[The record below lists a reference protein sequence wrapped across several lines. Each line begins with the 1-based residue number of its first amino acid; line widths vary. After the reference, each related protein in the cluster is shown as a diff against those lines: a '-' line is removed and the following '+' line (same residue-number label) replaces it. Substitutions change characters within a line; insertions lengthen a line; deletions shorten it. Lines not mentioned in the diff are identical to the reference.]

1 MWSTRVLIV
10 SDSQTFSD
18 GLKSLLL
25 SGPRVDIISQE
36 GEVNQAISQIKKLK
50 PDVVIWANTGLE
62 HDAPGKEVHLLQS
75 TPDVKT
81 ISLNLR
87 NNELTTY
94 YAGRKTVKLVQ
105 DVEDLIEA
113 VKNSVSPPRRPVY
126 RVKIFTLE
134 RQKEPGLEVHN
145 AI

>member
-10 SDSQTFSD
+10 SDSLTFSD

-25 SGPRVDIISQE
+25 STPKVDIISQE
-36 GEVNQAISQIKKLK
+36 GEVNQAIDQIKKLK

-62 HDAPGKEVHLLQS
+62 RDALGKEIHLLQA
-75 TPDVKT
+75 TPEIKT

-94 YAGRKTVKLVQ
+94 QAGQKTIKVVQ
-105 DVEDLIEA
+105 EVEDLIEA
-113 VKNSVSPPRRPVY
+113 VKANLPHQPQPIY
-126 RVKIFTLE
+126 RVKIFNAD
-134 RQKEPGLEVHN
+134 RQKEPALKIQH